1 LKLPSQQ
8 YTTVINFM
16 IYHSMKGSG
25 RRELDIELHGQGQG
39 EAISPEGKNLEL
51 HIFQEIRELWVRT
64 VRRDGRKA
72 KLN

>member
-1 LKLPSQQ
+1 
-8 YTTVINFM
+8 
-16 IYHSMKGSG
+16 MKGSG